1 MYYTPY
7 RTILGSWIGG
17 LVAFIIGIIAIT
29 YIVFSI
35 SSTDAKVESLNQEYS
50 KNDILEN
57 TVKELQEKN
66 IGEIIIIYQRKNY
79 EWRSFKFYWWRWLYP

>member
-1 MYYTPY
+1 MHYTPY
-7 RTILGSWIGG
+7 RPNSHSWIGG
-17 LVAFIIGIIAIT
+17 LVAFIIGIIGMS

-79 EWRSFKFYWWRWLYP
+79 E

>member
-1 MYYTPY
+1 MYHTPY
-7 RTILGSWIGG
+7 RTILGSWIGS
-17 LVAFIIGIIAIT
+17 LLAFIIWIIVMS

-35 SSTDAKVESLNQEYS
+35 PSNDAKAESLNQEYL

-79 EWRSFKFYWWRWLYP
+79 E